1 MSFWMEFVL
10 IGLIIYFVMLPLS
23 VVLHELG
30 HAIPL
35 YRVSYGKMLIEIGF
49 PIRNWDKYW
58 KVRCAGIEFHI
69 NPTCFIIPN
78 QGIIYVK
85 NWDVLSKKQKAF
97 SAIGGPLVSIA
108 IFVLC
113 CFLLFLPIPPFIK
126 HLATGSAISILPQI
140 IFTAVPMEYTE
151 RFFGKEYAGIV
162 KYSDG
167 MRLLLILKNK

>member
-10 IGLIIYFVMLPLS
+10 IGLIIYFVMLPLFL
-23 VVLHELG
+23 VLHELG

-35 YRVSYGKMLIEIGF
+35 YKVSYGKMLIEIGF
-49 PIRNWDKYW
+49 PIRNWNKYW
-58 KVRCAGIEFHI
+58 KVRLLGIDYHI

-108 IFVLC
+108 IFVSC
-113 CFLLFLPIPPFIK
+113 CLLLFLPIPTYIK
-126 HLATGSAISILPQI
+126 QLATGSAIAILPQI
-140 IFTAVPMEYTE
+140 IFTAVPMVYTE
-151 RFFGKEYAGIV
+151 RFFGKGYASLP
-162 KYSDG
+162 SDG
-167 MRLLLILKNK
+167 MRFIRILKNE